1 MAVHLPLG
9 PEAILEAQILM
20 LASHNILNP
29 ANGAPV
35 TVPSQD
41 MVLGL
46 YYMTK
51 ERISTPEVPIKG
63 EGLTFYSPE
72 EVTIAFNEEMVDLN
86 AGIKVRTQDVE
97 NGEQVTKIIA
107 TTVGRVLFNEVVPA
121 AAGYINEV
129 LTKKNLR
136 GIIGGILKAT
146 DIPTTGDFLDEIKN
160 MGYKFAFQGGLSFS
174 LGDIIIPKEKTS
186 MIAEANKEVDGII
199 MNYNMGM
206 LTQKE
211 RYIR

>member
-1 MAVHLPLG
+1 
-9 PEAILEAQILM
+9 
-20 LASHNILNP
+20 
-29 ANGAPV
+29 
-35 TVPSQD
+35 
-41 MVLGL
+41 
-46 YYMTK
+46 
-51 ERISTPEVPIKG
+51 
-63 EGLTFYSPE
+63 
-72 EVTIAFNEEMVDLN
+72 
-86 AGIKVRTQDVE
+86 
-97 NGEQVTKIIA
+97 
-107 TTVGRVLFNEVVPA
+107 VVPP

-136 GIIGGILKAT
+136 GIIGGVLKAT

-174 LGDIIIPKEKTS
+174 LGDIIIPKEKAG

-211 RYIR
+211 RYNQVIDIWGRTNNDLTELSM